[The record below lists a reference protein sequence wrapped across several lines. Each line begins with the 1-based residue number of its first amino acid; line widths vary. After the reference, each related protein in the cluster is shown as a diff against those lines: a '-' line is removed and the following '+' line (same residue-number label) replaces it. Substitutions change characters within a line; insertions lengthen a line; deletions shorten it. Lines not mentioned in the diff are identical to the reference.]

1 MFYMVF
7 PCLCLELSPVHGL
20 LCSFDLITGF
30 LRLMGTVLVGFIVFF
45 HCCFSM
51 LFFGFKVGTFFYVL
65 FIYFLPLSWTVI
77 KFFLLCDDII
87 IQMQLNII

>member
-51 LFFGFKVGTFFYVL
+51 LFLGLRLTLSFMFCLFTFC
-65 FIYFLPLSWTVI
+65 
-77 KFFLLCDDII
+77 LC
-87 IQMQLNII
+87 LGL